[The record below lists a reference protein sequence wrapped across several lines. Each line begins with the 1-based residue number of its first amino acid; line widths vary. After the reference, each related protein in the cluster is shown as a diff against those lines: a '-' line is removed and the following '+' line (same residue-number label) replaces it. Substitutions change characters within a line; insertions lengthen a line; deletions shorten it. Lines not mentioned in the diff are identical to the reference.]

1 MIEAYIDQIIKMDI
15 LADSIT
21 IMDEKGIIRYFK
33 IFNKKVV
40 PFMFTEIVGKH
51 FLEVFTDIRPE
62 ESTVMK
68 ALRGES
74 TNFHLTHMRD
84 YKGRFHEV
92 LECVYPIYR
101 ERQIIGAVCI
111 TRAKELPSSSSHV
124 IELQSLDKKQEH
136 IFELTDIIGISPIMQ
151 DLKVQIM
158 QVAETDAN
166 VLIYGETGTGKEMVA
181 QAIHSFSSRK
191 RKVFYAQNCAAIPST
206 LTESIFF
213 GTEKGIYTGSVSRSG
228 IMEQANQGTLFLDEI
243 NSLDL
248 NIQAKLLKALEDKK
262 FRRLGSEKVI
272 QADFRMIS
280 AMNEDPFD
288 CISSKKIRNDLF
300 YRLSTVI
307 LRIPPLRERREDIE
321 ILAEYFINQNNNN
334 KKNPH
339 QVFGLAPKTLQLLQE
354 YDWPGNV
361 RELKN
366 AIESAFVFST
376 ASFIEPDDLPSY
388 ILQNTSHERQNRNAD
403 WRVARHSEE
412 VEFIQRPYKAS
423 LTLKAAMEAYEKKF
437 LQERLQLCQNHSKL
451 ARDLGI
457 NRQTL
462 LNKIKKYDL
471 DRTW

>member
-15 LADSIT
+15 LADAIT
-21 IMDEKGIIRYFK
+21 IIDKKGIIRYFK
-33 IFNKKVV
+33 VYNRKVI
-40 PFMFTEIVGKH
+40 PFMSAEIVGKH
-51 FLEVFTDIRPE
+51 FLEVFTDIRLE

-84 YKGRFHEV
+84 YKGRFHEA
-92 LECVYPIYR
+92 LECVYPIYM
-101 ERQIIGAVCI
+101 EGHIIGAVCI
-111 TRAKELPSSSSHV
+111 TRAKELLSPPSHV
-124 IELQSLDKKQEH
+124 IELRPLDTKQEN

-166 VLIYGETGTGKEMVA
+166 VLIYGETGTGKEMIA

-191 RKVFYAQNCAAIPST
+191 RKVFYAQNCAAIPLT

-248 NIQAKLLKALEDKK
+248 NIQAKLLKSLEDKK

-288 CISSKKIRNDLF
+288 CISSKKIRSDLF

-376 ASFIEPDDLPSY
+376 ASLIEPDDLPSY

-403 WRVARHSEE
+403 WRAARHSEE

-423 LTLKAAMEAYEKKF
+423 LTLKDAMEAYEKKF

-471 DRTW
+471 DRT

>member
-92 LECVYPIYR
+92 LECVYPIYM

-111 TRAKELPSSSSHV
+111 TRTKELLSSPSHV
-124 IELQSLDKKQEH
+124 IELQSLDTKQEH
-136 IFELTDIIGISPIMQ
+136 IFELTDIIGISPMMQ
-151 DLKVQIM
+151 NLKVQIM

-272 QADFRMIS
+272 LADFRMIS

-288 CISSKKIRNDLF
+288 CISNKKIRSDLF

-307 LRIPPLRERREDIE
+307 LRITPLRERREDIE
-321 ILAEYFINQNNNN
+321 ILSEYFIKQNNNN
-334 KKNPH
+334 KNNPH
-339 QVFGLAPKTLQLLQE
+339 QVFGLTPKTLQLLQE

-376 ASFIEPDDLPSY
+376 ASLIEPDDLPSY
-388 ILQNTSHERQNRNAD
+388 ILQSTSHERQNRNVD
-403 WRVARHSEE
+403 WCAVRHSEE
-412 VEFIQRPYKAS
+412 VEFIQRSYKAS
-423 LTLKAAMEAYEKKF
+423 LTLKDAMEAYEKKF

-471 DRTW
+471 DRT

>member
-1 MIEAYIDQIIKMDI
+1 
-15 LADSIT
+15 
-21 IMDEKGIIRYFK
+21 
-33 IFNKKVV
+33 
-40 PFMFTEIVGKH
+40 
-51 FLEVFTDIRPE
+51 
-62 ESTVMK
+62 MK
-68 ALRGES
+68 
-74 TNFHLTHMRD
+74 
-84 YKGRFHEV
+84 RF
-92 LECVYPIYR
+92 I
-101 ERQIIGAVCI
+101 
-111 TRAKELPSSSSHV
+111 
-124 IELQSLDKKQEH
+124 
-136 IFELTDIIGISPIMQ
+136 
-151 DLKVQIM
+151 
-158 QVAETDAN
+158 
-166 VLIYGETGTGKEMVA
+166 
-181 QAIHSFSSRK
+181 
-191 RKVFYAQNCAAIPST
+191 
-206 LTESIFF
+206 F

-272 QADFRMIS
+272 LADFRMIS

-288 CISSKKIRNDLF
+288 CISNKKIRSDLF

-321 ILAEYFINQNNNN
+321 ILSEYFIKQNNNN
-334 KKNPH
+334 KNNPH
-339 QVFGLAPKTLQLLQE
+339 QVFGLTPKTLQLLQE

-376 ASFIEPDDLPSY
+376 ASLIEPDDLPSY
-388 ILQNTSHERQNRNAD
+388 ILQSTSHERQNRNVD
-403 WRVARHSEE
+403 WCAVRHSEE
-412 VEFIQRPYKAS
+412 VEFIQRSYKAS
-423 LTLKAAMEAYEKKF
+423 LTLKDAMEAYEKKF

-471 DRTW
+471 DRT